1 MRSCIYCG
9 KELAPG
15 ERCNCRQS
23 AAHHKAAGESSGGNN
38 YNNTSDNSSK
48 HNEKKN
54 TRKEKKEQRA
64 ERNSTQN
71 AYQGSGYNDPTRTAY
86 RTGYTKKDNPFKE
99 AFEKARVKKK
109 ARKAT
114 AYRRGQFGKGFFRD
128 LLTALRFPIQ
138 SVQNP
143 KRMSMWQMIVLWAMQ
158 GALAWLG
165 IFFITTHAAR
175 GPFALIGNLLAFH
188 GIEGYKTI
196 MYILL
201 TILSGGIAG
210 VLVFFLYTGIF
221 FGINRFIM
229 RDTSTRYSSFCERLA
244 MTALPFSAIALVG
257 TALSL
262 ISITTLITLLVC
274 GAAVFVVLT
283 YEALKTQWAWVP
295 QDRTLMCLM
304 LGFFI
309 IAIAAG
315 YIIRLS

>member
-15 ERCNCRQS
+15 EKCNCRQS
-23 AAHHKAAGESSGGNN
+23 AAHQKAAGNNGSNNN

-48 HNEKKN
+48 HNEKKE
-54 TRKEKKEQRA
+54 TKQEKRDKKTKKTDSQ
-64 ERNSTQN
+64 NS
-71 AYQGSGYNDPTRTAY
+71 YQGSGYNDPTRTAY
-86 RTGYTKKDNPFKE
+86 RTGYTKKDNPFKK
-99 AFEKARVKKK
+99 AFEKARVKKE
-109 ARKAT
+109 ARKST

-143 KRMSMWQMIVLWAMQ
+143 KRMSMWQMVVLWAMQ

-175 GPFALIGNLLAFH
+175 GPFALIGNLLAFN

-196 MYILL
+196 FYILL
-201 TILSGGIAG
+201 TVLSGGIAG
-210 VLVFFLYTGIF
+210 IIAFFLYTGIF

-229 RDTSTRYSSFCERLA
+229 RDTSTSYNSFCERLA
-244 MTALPFSAIALVG
+244 MTALPFSAIALIG